1 MTQHVFAYW
10 DGPISWLER
19 LSVASILEHGHT
31 LTIYSYHPDELA
43 KSGLHSDIRDAREV
57 IAEDDPSYRYIPAR
71 RFTLFTNVFRL
82 VAQMKSLGIWVDLD
96 CLFLKELALTDEY
109 LFGWL
114 SDVKLNGA
122 ILKLPA
128 VCEMTQDYY
137 KGISASPLRT
147 PWSTFRRQIHRE
159 FEILIGKKEPSLKT
173 RTNIGPRALT
183 YYANRHDT
191 IGFAQEKSVFYPLS
205 SSEAPHLTTA
215 DDSFARS
222 SVKENTIV
230 MHAWQ
235 GKLKRENCLAAMP
248 VASSYLGY
256 FCSKYDI

>member
-19 LSVASILEHGHT
+19 LSVASILDHGHT
-31 LTIYSYHPDELA
+31 LTIYSYHPAELA
-43 KSGLHSDIRDAREV
+43 KTGIHSDIRDAREV
-57 IAEDDPSYRYIPAR
+57 ISEDDSSYRYIPAR

-96 CLFLKELALTDEY
+96 CVFLKELTLTDDY

-122 ILKLPA
+122 ILRLPA
-128 VCEMTQDYY
+128 NCDMTNDYY
-137 KGISASPLRT
+137 QGISAMPLRT
-147 PWSTFRRQIHRE
+147 PWSTVRRRLQRE
-159 FEILIGKKEPSLKT
+159 LEILIGQQEPSLKT

-183 YYANRHDT
+183 YYAKRHHK
-191 IGFAQEKSVFYPLS
+191 IGLAQEKSVFYPLS
-205 SSEAPHLTTA
+205 SSEAPHLTTVN
-215 DDSFARS
+215 DTFAQS
-222 SVKENTIV
+222 SVTEDTII

-235 GKLKRENCLAAMP
+235 GKLKREHSLETP
-248 VASSYLGY
+248 PPASSYLGH
-256 FCSKYDI
+256 FCTKYNI